1 MEKYLVAS
9 FESLADK
16 ITDNLASNKRENFHE
31 FLQAYVEI
39 FTKNVY
45 AKTDNT
51 YKHLKRIITD
61 PDLVVLYN
69 DKESYVVTMNK
80 IDYHNKL
87 QERINDSMGNG
98 IYKTTE
104 DKIFDDLK
112 VFTSFRYQNFKKYEL

>member
-1 MEKYLVAS
+1 
-9 FESLADK
+9 
-16 ITDNLASNKRENFHE
+16 
-31 FLQAYVEI
+31 
-39 FTKNVY
+39 
-45 AKTDNT
+45 
-51 YKHLKRIITD
+51 
-61 PDLVVLYN
+61 
-69 DKESYVVTMNK
+69 MNK

>member
-1 MEKYLVAS
+1 MALIAKNQPSYESSSYSTTLVNLSSIELTLVEIKQLKFALQQSFVYKIKNMKKYLAAS

-61 PDLVVLYN
+61 PDLVVL
-69 DKESYVVTMNK
+69 
-80 IDYHNKL
+80 
-87 QERINDSMGNG
+87 
-98 IYKTTE
+98 
-104 DKIFDDLK
+104 
-112 VFTSFRYQNFKKYEL
+112 